1 MKINNSSKRVNLLL
15 KTGILMSLVF
25 FPFLNALFYPGFLL
39 AFISWLLIIMEKSYN
54 LAYFLSIP
62 FVKELAVLLLLST
75 ISLSYASDLSYGI
88 RYWTMILQA
97 FLSYLMIYESL
108 DSKDVLLKFQQILLI
123 PALVVALYGIVGYL
137 MGNTERAVSFFT
149 NPNYLSVYL
158 LLLIPIAL
166 GLITE
171 SSLPVFKRFFA
182 AVVFTACS
190 VALLFTM
197 SRGAW
202 LGITTALILFS
213 VIKDRRFL
221 VLLLVIVLLVLL
233 AAPPEVI
240 SRMKTIISI
249 KSNMDRIKL
258 WSSTIE
264 MIKDHPV
271 LGVGIG
277 NFRPV
282 YAEYASGKLMIHT
295 HNIFL
300 QFTVELGIAGLLFI
314 IYFLYLLARVAL
326 TVLKKYDYNK
336 KGTGAALGTVT
347 SLLALLIDLQ
357 FDFQIIDRLTAML
370 ALFLIANLSF
380 LAEGFSPSQAV
391 DK

>member
-166 GLITE
+166 GLITV
-171 SSLPVFKRFFA
+171 SSLPVCKRFFA

-357 FDFQIIDRLTAML
+357 FDFQIIDRPTAML